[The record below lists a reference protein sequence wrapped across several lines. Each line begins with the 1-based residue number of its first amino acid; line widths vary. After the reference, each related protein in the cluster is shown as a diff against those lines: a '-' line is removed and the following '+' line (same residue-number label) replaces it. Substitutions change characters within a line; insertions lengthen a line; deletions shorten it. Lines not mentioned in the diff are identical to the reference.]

1 MRINLKQ
8 DLQLNYPRSINVGDP
23 QNQINSPT
31 AKSKISLSTKRGGVS
46 FIRTPLSLVAESTV
60 PLSRGNPSNCGGK
73 PIGRQRNIY
82 RGWTL
87 RSADLTPIP
96 DLRKF
101 ISSPSLD
108 LDKDCP
114 S

>member
-1 MRINLKQ
+1 MKAERYFALKLFSRKVSV
-8 DLQLNYPRSINVGDP
+8 DL
-23 QNQINSPT
+23 QNQINSAT
-31 AKSKISLSTKRGGVS
+31 AKNKNRRSEKRGGVS
-46 FIRTPLSLVAESTV
+46 FIQTPLPLAAESTV
-60 PLSRGNPSNCGGK
+60 PLSLGNPSNCGGK

-108 LDKDCP
+108 LDKVCP